1 MNKEL
6 LEAIKKLQEKL
17 SVGDQITIWNKE
29 FQISLDGMVSTNYSD
44 EDETNPNQIQINLNH
59 IFQHFL
65 YLN

>member
-17 SVGDQITIWNKE
+17 YVGDQITIWNKD

-44 EDETNPNQIQINLNH
+44 EDETNPNQIQINFDMAGL
-59 IFQHFL
+59 
-65 YLN
+65 

>member
-6 LEAIKKLQEKL
+6 LKAIKKLQKKL

-44 EDETNPNQIQINLNH
+44 EDETNPNQIQINFDMAGL
-59 IFQHFL
+59 
-65 YLN
+65 

>member
-44 EDETNPNQIQINLNH
+44 EDETNPNQIQINFDMAGL
-59 IFQHFL
+59 
-65 YLN
+65 